1 MTAVAAPQQHFDDL
15 EIQNPARREAALMA
29 ALPDHVAH
37 AKAKA
42 PAYAGILAEIDPATV
57 IDRDALAR
65 LPLIRKS
72 DLTGLQ
78 TDTPP
83 LGGFDAIAPGAAAR
97 IFASPGPIYEL
108 EAPRADYWA
117 CARALH
123 AAGFRRGDIAH
134 NSFSYHLAPGGWILD
149 GGLRALGCAV
159 VAAGVG
165 NTENQVQAI
174 AQLRPAGYT
183 GTPDFLKTLLDK
195 GDELGLDCSSIA
207 KALVSGGALFPS
219 QRADYAE
226 RGIAVLQAY
235 ATGDLGVI
243 AYESAADQG
252 LIINEGLI
260 VEIVRPGTGDPVPEG
275 EVGELVVTSFNRET
289 PLIRFA
295 TGDLSASM
303 PGSSPC
309 GRTNG
314 RLKGWLGRADQ
325 STKVKG
331 MFVHPAQI
339 AAAIKRHPEVAKA
352 RLVVARS
359 GEKDT
364 MTLHCEVGPHSALS
378 QEEELA
384 EALARS
390 LHDVT
395 KMKGAVE
402 LHNLGDL
409 ANDGKVIEDARGYD

>member
-1 MTAVAAPQQHFDDL
+1 MTARQEHFDDL
-15 EIQNPARREAALMA
+15 ETQDPARREAALMA
-29 ALPDHVAH
+29 ALPDHLAH

-42 PAYAGILAEIDPATV
+42 PAYGEILAEIDPAGVT
-57 IDRDALAR
+57 DRSALAG
-65 LPLIRKS
+65 LPLTRKS
-72 DLTGLQ
+72 DLGGLQ
-78 TDTPP
+78 SDTPP
-83 LGGFDAIAPGAAAR
+83 LGGFNTLAPGAAAR

-108 EAPRADYWA
+108 EAPRGDYWA

-134 NSFSYHLAPGGWILD
+134 NSFSYHLAPGGWMID

-174 AQLRPAGYT
+174 AQLRPHGYT
-183 GTPDFLKTLLDK
+183 GTPDFLQTLLDK

-219 QRADYAE
+219 QRATYAE

-260 VEIVRPGTGDPVPEG
+260 VEIVRPGTSDPVPEG
-275 EVGELVVTSFNRET
+275 EAGEVVVTTFNREA
-289 PLIRFA
+289 PSIRFA
-295 TGDLSASM
+295 TGDLSALM

-309 GRTNG
+309 GRTNA
-314 RLKGWLGRADQ
+314 RLKGWMGRADQ
-325 STKVKG
+325 TTKVKG

-339 AAAIKRHPEVAKA
+339 ATVLIRHPEVAKA
-352 RLVVARS
+352 RLVVARLGGS
-359 GEKDT
+359 DI
-364 MTLHCEVGPHSALS
+364 MTLHCEIPAGSSA
-378 QEEELA
+378 ETLA
-384 EALARS
+384 AAIAATLK
-390 LHDVT
+390 DVT
-395 KMKGAVE
+395 KMTGEVE
-402 LHNLGDL
+402 LHAPGAL
-409 ANDGKVIEDARGYD
+409 ANDGKVIEDSRSYE

>member
-1 MTAVAAPQQHFDDL
+1 MAAPHDHFDDL
-15 EIQNPARREAALMA
+15 ETRDPALREAALMA
-29 ALPDHVAH
+29 ALPDQIAH
-37 AKAKA
+37 AIAKA
-42 PAYAGILAEIDPATV
+42 PAYARTLAEIDPATV

-65 LPLIRKS
+65 LPLTRKS

-78 TDTPP
+78 ADAPP
-83 LGGFDAIAPGAAAR
+83 LGGFNAIAPGAAGR

-108 EAPRADYWA
+108 EAVRDDYWA
-117 CARALH
+117 CARALY

-165 NTENQVQAI
+165 NTEMQVQAI

-195 GDELGLDCSSIA
+195 GDELGLDCSSIT
-207 KALVSGGALFPS
+207 KAVVSGGALFPS
-219 QRADYAE
+219 QRADYVE

-235 ATGDLGVI
+235 AVGDLGVI

-252 LIINEGLI
+252 MIINEGLI
-260 VEIVRPGTGDPVPEG
+260 MEIVRPGTGNPVPEG
-275 EVGELVVTSFNRET
+275 EVGEVVVTTFNREA

-295 TGDLSASM
+295 TGDLSALM

-314 RLKGWLGRADQ
+314 RLKGWMGRADQ
-325 STKVKG
+325 TTKVKG
-331 MFVHPAQI
+331 MFVHPAQV
-339 AAAIKRHPEVAKA
+339 ATVVKRHPEVTKA
-352 RLVVARS
+352 RLVVTRS
-359 GEKDT
+359 GESDT
-364 MTLHCEVGPHSALS
+364 MTLHCEVGPHTALS
-378 QEEELA
+378 QEEDLA
-384 EALARS
+384 ATLATT

-402 LHNLGDL
+402 LHALGTL
-409 ANDGKVIEDARGYD
+409 ANDGNVIEYARSYE